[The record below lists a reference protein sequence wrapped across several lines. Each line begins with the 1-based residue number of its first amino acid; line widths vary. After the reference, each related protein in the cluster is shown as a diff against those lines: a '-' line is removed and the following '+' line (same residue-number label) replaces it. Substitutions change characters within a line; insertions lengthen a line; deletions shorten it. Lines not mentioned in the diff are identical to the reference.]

1 MGIADGHDEDQW
13 ARNSDWRPSDVDI
26 ERPSAARIYDYLL
39 DGSTNFEV
47 DRKAA
52 KEVLAIMPEAHVAA
66 RNNRAVLRRF
76 VTYGIEHGI
85 RQFLDLGSGSP
96 TAGNVHE
103 VAQRLVPDA
112 RVVHVDNEPVVVAHS
127 LHILKDNPCA
137 TCIHE
142 DITNPDRVLQHP
154 KTLELL
160 DFSQP
165 IMVLMCAV
173 LHFIPDHQQ
182 PARIVRAYSDAL
194 SAGSYLGLTHATASD
209 YPDRLADIVEIYQ
222 RTQNQ
227 AHLRSRAEITAM
239 LASFKHMVWPG
250 VVYTPEWRPEHWADV
265 GDPAQS
271 LAFAALACHL

>member
-1 MGIADGHDEDQW
+1 MVPTDEGLPENFL
-13 ARNSDWRPSDVDI
+13 ARDWRPSYVDI
-26 ERPSAARIYDYLL
+26 DRASAARIYDFFL

-47 DRKAA
+47 DRNAA
-52 KEVLAIMPEAHVAA
+52 KEVLAVLPEARVFA

-76 VTYGIEHGI
+76 VQYCIEHGV
-85 RQFLDLGSGSP
+85 RQFLDLGSGLP

-103 VAQRLVPDA
+103 IAQRLVPDA
-112 RVVHVDNEPVVVAHS
+112 RVVYVDNEPVAVTHS
-127 LHILKDNPCA
+127 LDILKDNPYA
-137 TCIHE
+137 TCIQE

-173 LHFIPDHQQ
+173 LHFIPDQQQ
-182 PARIVRAYSDAL
+182 PARIVQAYSDAL
-194 SAGSYLGLTHATASD
+194 ASGSYLALTHATASD
-209 YPDRLADIVEIYQ
+209 YPDRLADVTKIYL

-227 AHLRSRAEITAM
+227 AHLRTRAEITAM
-239 LASFKHMVWPG
+239 LAPFEHLVWPG
-250 VVYTPEWRPEHWADV
+250 VVYTPQWQPEHWADV

-271 LAFAALACHL
+271 LAFAALACHP